1 MKSDG
6 HDDRRGLERRSYFI
20 SAWYDSPWKRAFD
33 IFAAAALLL
42 VLLPVML
49 AVALVVTLTSPGPVL
64 FRQRRPGR
72 HGREFDILKF
82 RTMVDGGHRTGPAF
96 TRPSDPRITPFG
108 SFMRKWRLDEL
119 PQLLNVIS
127 GQMSF
132 VGPRPQPTSH
142 WEQGVLLKE
151 AACVLSVRPGITS
164 EVTLNF
170 RNEEQLLSAVGSE
183 EVGHLYLSG
192 ILPLKLEMEA
202 RALQHGSFGR
212 DLRVML
218 RTVLWVFRQREQ
230 VEDLAIRERLL
241 GARAEQDVSVA
252 AREQQEDLQPA
263 SEPGD

>member
-6 HDDRRGLERRSYFI
+6 NQNRRGPKRRSPSA
-20 SAWYDSPWKRAFD
+20 SAWYHSVWKRAFD
-33 IFAAAALLL
+33 IFAAAVLL
-42 VLLPVML
+42 VLLLPLMVV
-49 AVALVVTLTSPGPVL
+49 VALVVKLTSPGPVL

-72 HGREFDILKF
+72 DGREFYILKF
-82 RTMVDGGHRTGPAF
+82 RTMIDGGHRAGPAF
-96 TRPSDPRITPFG
+96 TRPSDPRITPCG

-132 VGPRPQPTSH
+132 VGPRPLPTSH
-142 WEQGVLLKE
+142 WEQAALLNE

-218 RTVLWVFRQREQ
+218 RTVLWVFRQSEQ
-230 VEDLAIRERLL
+230 GDDLTIRERLL
-241 GARAEQDVSVA
+241 GVQAEQETPVGELV
-252 AREQQEDLQPA
+252 QQEEFQPA